1 MALTPNAFQRKWK
14 LNLKNQPFKLHIMK
28 KTLLSIAMMA
38 FILSSCNNNK
48 KEETATDKNTTEEV
62 EVVSHQNHETHQTS
76 DVLSNNWMNE
86 IQTDN
91 GERWAANIETTDG
104 VNDMLKLIS
113 ESKTETVEDYLSLAT
128 KLNERKNTLVKECT
142 MKGSSHDNLHVF
154 LHPLI
159 EKIDVLLEIETTEK
173 GSETLKS
180 IIDNLN
186 AYNAYFK

>member
-1 MALTPNAFQRKWK
+1 
-14 LNLKNQPFKLHIMK
+14 MK

>member
-1 MALTPNAFQRKWK
+1 MALTPNALQTKWK